1 MSRLRLIF
9 MGTPDFAVPILDGLI
24 DAGHEI
30 VCVMSQPARPAG
42 RGQRERPSPIQ
53 AFAEDRGLPVHTP
66 KSLKAPEEQAR
77 FAALGADAAVVAA
90 YGLILPKPILD
101 APRLGCINVHGSLLP
116 RWRGAAPIQH
126 AILTGD
132 SQTGISIMQ
141 MDEGLDTGPV
151 LLTEA
156 VPIAAET
163 TAGGLHDALAVLG
176 RRLIVEA
183 LDGLVDGSL
192 AAQPQPV
199 EGVTYAT
206 KLGPDAGRLDWT
218 RPARELDRMIRAFTP
233 WPGTWFDHAGQRIKV
248 LAARIAPGK
257 VTGAPGSVLDGAPT
271 IACGSGA
278 LQLLRLQRPGKG
290 AMDAP
295 DFLRGYALESGTLL
309 K

>member
-24 DAGHEI
+24 EAGHEI

-42 RGQRERPSPIQ
+42 RGQRERPSPVQ
-53 AFAEDRGLPVHTP
+53 AFAEDRRLPVHTP

-90 YGLILPKPILD
+90 YGLILPKPILG
-101 APRLGCINVHGSLLP
+101 APRLGCINVHASLLP

-126 AILTGD
+126 AILAGD

-151 LLTEA
+151 LFTGA
-156 VPIAAET
+156 VPITAET
-163 TAGGLHDALAVLG
+163 TAGSLHDALAVLG
-176 RRLIVEA
+176 CRLVVEA
-183 LDGLVDGSL
+183 LDGLAGGSL
-192 AAQPQPV
+192 AAQPQAV

-218 RPARELDRMIRAFTP
+218 RPAPELDCMIRAFSP
-233 WPGTWFDHAGQRIKV
+233 WPGTWFEHSGQRIKV
-248 LAARIAPGK
+248 LAARIAPG
-257 VTGAPGSVLDGAPT
+257 TANSAPGSVLDGAPT

-295 DFLRGYALESGTLL
+295 DFLRGYALASGTLL
-309 K
+309 E